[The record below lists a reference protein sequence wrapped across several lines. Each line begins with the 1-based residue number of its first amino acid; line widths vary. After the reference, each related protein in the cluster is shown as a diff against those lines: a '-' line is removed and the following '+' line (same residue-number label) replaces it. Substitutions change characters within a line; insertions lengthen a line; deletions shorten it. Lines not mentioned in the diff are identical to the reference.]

1 MIAYLNG
8 NFIPEE
14 KILISPFDR
23 GFLFG
28 DGIYEV
34 VRSYNGKFFM
44 MKDHLKRL
52 ERNLK
57 EVRID
62 FTEIT
67 ELEKISYE
75 LIKKNPGESKSDC
88 SLYIQITRGISLP
101 RKHTFPQEN
110 SPTVFISLTP
120 IKNSKNESEKGVK
133 VLLWEDFRWSRCD
146 IKSVGLLPG
155 VLASQNAVEHGALET
170 VWYRNNFICEGSHTN
185 FFAVKKGIVVTPPLS
200 KFILPGITRKA
211 VLSICRMNNIPVK
224 EEEIL
229 KEDLKE
235 YDEFFLTGTLTE
247 IKPVV
252 QIDEMAVGNGRPGE
266 VTRRIMDE
274 FFKAT
279 LAIEP

>member
-8 NFIPEE
+8 KFIPDEE
-14 KILISPFDR
+14 IRISPFDR
-23 GFLFG
+23 GFLFA

-34 VRSYNGKFFM
+34 VRSYNGIFFM

-57 EVRID
+57 EVKIE
-62 FTEIT
+62 FTGIN

-75 LIKKNPGESKSDC
+75 LIKKNPNAEKTDC

-101 RKHTFPQEN
+101 RKHIFPSHKEA
-110 SPTVFISLTP
+110 TVFISLSP
-120 IKNSKNESEKGVK
+120 IKNIKDELLNGVK
-133 VLLWEDFRWSRCD
+133 VILWEDFRWSRCD

-155 VLASQNAVEHGALET
+155 VLASENAVENGASET
-170 VWYRNNFICEGSHTN
+170 IWYRNNLICEGSHTN
-185 FFAVKKGIVVTPPLS
+185 FFAVKDGIVFTPPLS

-211 VLSICRMNNIPVK
+211 VISICRENNIPVR

-229 KEDLKE
+229 KEQLKN

-252 QIDEMAVGNGRPGE
+252 QIDEMIIGSGKPGDL
-266 VTRRIMDE
+266 TRKIQDE
-274 FFKAT
+274 FKKIT
-279 LAIEP
+279 GKK